1 VTVIP
6 NAVDIDMRSTRRHA
20 RRDAEGRAGAGGRH
34 VVGFI
39 GSFYAYE
46 GLDLLL
52 QACRLLHTRPQVRVL
67 LVGGGPQEAR

>member
-1 VTVIP
+1 
-6 NAVDIDMRSTRRHA
+6 MRRSLGLDNCT
-20 RRDAEGRAGAGGRH
+20 

-52 QACRLLHTRPQVRVL
+52 EAMRAIFANGEYRRIMEKWGVGAVSVQAPQMN
-67 LVGGGPQEAR
+67 LVGNR